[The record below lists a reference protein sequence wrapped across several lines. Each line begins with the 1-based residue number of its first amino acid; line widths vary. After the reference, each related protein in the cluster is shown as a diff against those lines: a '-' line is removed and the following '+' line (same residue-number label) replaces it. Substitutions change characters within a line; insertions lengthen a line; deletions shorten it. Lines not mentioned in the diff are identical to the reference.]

1 MANGTTCCSNEH
13 YRLIKLPRN
22 EYMKTQTVKS
32 LNAAPTWN
40 KLNGRAKL
48 ISISLSFRGLPDENK
63 CLSWASRLIKMN
75 SKLSIGF
82 VHCITLEEEL
92 WPLKNICLT
101 ALKVLKNRVHGVP
114 LLPHYWRSGHL
125 CGIHQSDRL
134 LPGTR
139 ERPQF
144 KGHDKPSHKSWKH
157 NYSPGIML
165 LINVCLNSP

>member
-114 LLPHYWRSGHL
+114 LLPHYWRRWSPVWHPSIRPL
-125 CGIHQSDRL
+125 ITWHARAAPIQR
-134 LPGTR
+134 TR
-139 ERPQF
+139 QAIAQ
-144 KGHDKPSHKSWKH
+144 
-157 NYSPGIML
+157 IMEA
-165 LINVCLNSP
+165 